1 MPRAMNMDQR
11 RALREQ
17 LLASP
22 ENARWRE
29 LLNTIPKELYYGMR
43 AEIEARGKY
52 KNWIIDR
59 KNGWARITR
68 EDILWLE
75 AFIGEMCLPKVAL
88 TRELTDSERE
98 AARVELHSTITARQ
112 DAIDAM
118 CEQCIGVAP
127 TGTTARCPDATCPL
141 RAFCKA
147 QLSSRAFKNAPLG
160 ADMVGA

>member
-1 MPRAMNMDQR
+1 MPRQGMDYR
-11 RALREQ
+11 RSIRPQ

-22 ENARWRE
+22 EHARWIE
-29 LLNTIPKELYYGMR
+29 LLNSIPKELYYGMR
-43 AEIEARGKY
+43 EEIEARGKY

-59 KNGWARITR
+59 KNGWTKITR

-88 TRELTDSERE
+88 TRELTESERE
-98 AARVELHSTITARQ
+98 AARTELHSTITARQ

-118 CEQCIGVAP
+118 CEQCIGIAP

-147 QLSSRAFKNAPLG
+147 QLSSRAFKNAPIG
-160 ADMVGA
+160 ADSVGA